1 MEYSRGDLWDR
12 WTIEWRKLNYGADNA
27 ATVIALE
34 KALDE
39 GIDLTTVEARAVAML
54 AMANDS
60 IAVLEW
66 QIRADHKLSDEE
78 VGLRA
83 REIRKINGKRVWA
96 KNFLDG
102 KSLEFVPAFDIDFA
116 KLNLAIPDA
125 AK

>member
-1 MEYSRGDLWDR
+1 MEYSKGELWDR
-12 WTIEWRKLNYGADNA
+12 WTIERRKWCYGAGN
-27 ATVIALE
+27 VELLKRIE
-34 KALDE
+34 QSLDKF
-39 GIDLTTVEARAVAML
+39 DVTPLDARYVAEL

-83 REIRKINGKRVWA
+83 REIRNINARRVAA
-96 KNFLDG
+96 KNLLDG
-102 KSLEFVPAFDIDFA
+102 RTANFIPAFDIPID
-116 KLNLAIPDA
+116 KLTLAIPDS

>member
-1 MEYSRGDLWDR
+1 MEYSIGDLWDR
-12 WTIEWRKLNYGADNA
+12 WTIEYRKNLYGADNLHR
-27 ATVIALE
+27 VIKIQDAIIA
-34 KALDE
+34 KGFD
-39 GIDLTTVEARAVAML
+39 DDYFQVAKL

-83 REIRKINGKRVWA
+83 REVRKINERRVLA
-96 KNFLDG
+96 KNALDG
-102 KSLEFVPAFDIDFA
+102 QQVSFTEAFGIPIE
-116 KLNLAIPDA
+116 KLTLAIPDA